1 MAIEV
6 LEWRAVPRNT
16 LLGFAKIRVP
26 EWRMTFDG
34 VAVHEKDGRRWAQLP
49 SRPVLDGDRELVK
62 ESDGKIKYAPVMEF
76 DDREI
81 SNRFSAAVCKAVEH
95 YIAKEAFAP

>member
-1 MAIEV
+1 
-6 LEWRAVPRNT
+6 
-16 LLGFAKIRVP
+16 
-26 EWRMTFDG
+26 MTFDG

-62 ESDGKIKYAPVMEF
+62 EFDGKISYARVMEF

-81 SNRFSAAVCKAVEH
+81 SEQVQRCGVQGSRT